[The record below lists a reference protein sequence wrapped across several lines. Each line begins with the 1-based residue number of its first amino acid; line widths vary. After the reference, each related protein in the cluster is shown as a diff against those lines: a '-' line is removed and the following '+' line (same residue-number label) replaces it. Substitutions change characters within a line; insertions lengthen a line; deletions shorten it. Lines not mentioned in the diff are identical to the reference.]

1 MTTSQGLHFVPGNL
15 AALLV
20 ARTVVFQAAVS
31 QPVPRI
37 ILWIGCTDKE
47 HWISGNIFI
56 DTNLI
61 GQGVVPRIQNLA
73 LQVGIGNI
81 LVNII

>member
-1 MTTSQGLHFVPGNL
+1 MVV
-15 AALLV
+15 LLV
-20 ARTVVFQAAVS
+20 ARTVVLQAAVS

-37 ILWIGCTDKE
+37 ILWIGWTDKE

-73 LQVGIGNI
+73 LQVGIGDI